1 MFEIGLIFVVLLG
14 LIFLGLPVFLA
25 TLVTGIIFLVAD
37 GIPMSVVI
45 IRMFGSINSLALMA
59 IPFFIIAGN
68 IILHSG
74 ITERLMQ
81 FANACVGFL
90 KGGMGHVNIMTSVLF
105 SGKQGSGVADAATT
119 GSILIPAMEKEG
131 YDKGYAVAVTA
142 ASAMIA
148 PVTPPSIA
156 MILYAYYTGVPVAF
170 LFMAGIIPGILLAC
184 FQLITNSVMYRVY
197 KYNIPTTPFS
207 LKNLLV
213 TAYKSVGALLMPAII
228 IIGVTTG
235 FVSATESGVI
245 AIVYGLFYGFLVT
258 KKLKVD
264 MLPKILLQS
273 AITSAV
279 VMMAIAAT
287 GVLGN
292 VFVRMHFQAQML
304 NFALYTIGT
313 PLLAVFF
320 IMGALIIIGLFLDPT
335 VIIAM
340 FAMTIFTIGNALG
353 FDPVHFGI
361 VMILVM
367 QLGAITPPAGSF
379 LFVACSIGNLP
390 LEKSIKPLLPYIGVI
405 LLLILVLLF
414 IPQLVTLLP
423 SIIFQW

>member
-1 MFEIGLIFVVLLG
+1 MLEVALVFAVLLVFIFIGLP
-14 LIFLGLPVFLA
+14 IFLSI
-25 TLVTGIIFLVAD
+25 LVTAILFLLFD
-37 GIPMSVVI
+37 GIPMGIVI
-45 IRMFGSINSLALMA
+45 VRMFGSINSLALMA

-68 IILHSG
+68 IILHAG
-74 ITERLMQ
+74 ITERLMK
-81 FANACVGFL
+81 FANAGVGFM

-131 YDKGYAVAVTA
+131 YGRDYAVAVTA

-148 PVTPPSIA
+148 PITPPSIA
-156 MILYAYYTGVPVAF
+156 MILYAYYTGVPVAL
-170 LFMAGIIPGILLAC
+170 LFTAGIIPGLMLAV
-184 FQLITNSVMYRVY
+184 FQMGVNSAMYRWL
-197 KYNIPTTPFS
+197 KYNIPITPFS

-213 TAYKSVGALLMPAII
+213 TGYGSIGALLMPAIL

-235 FVSATESGVI
+235 FVTATESGVI
-245 AIVYGLFYGFLVT
+245 AILYGLFYGFCVT
-258 KKLKVD
+258 KKLKIE

-279 VMMAIAAT
+279 VMMTISAT

-292 VFVRMHFQAQML
+292 VFVRMHFQEQVL
-304 NFALYTIGT
+304 NFALYTLGT
-313 PLLAVFF
+313 PALAVLFL
-320 IMGALIIIGLFLDPT
+320 MVVLIILGLFLDPT

-340 FAMTIFTIGNALG
+340 FSVTVFTIGNAFG

-361 VMILVM
+361 IMILVM

-379 LFVACSIGNLP
+379 LFVACSIGELP
-390 LEKSIKPLLPYIGVI
+390 LEKSIKPLMPYIGAILALILI
-405 LLLILVLLF
+405 LLLV
-414 IPQLVTLLP
+414 PQIVTLLP
-423 SIIFQW
+423 NILFS

>member
-1 MFEIGLIFVVLLG
+1 MLEVGLVFTVLL
-14 LIFLGLPVFLA
+14 LFIFLGFPVFLSI
-25 TLVTGIIFLVAD
+25 LVTAIIFLLAAGV
-37 GIPMSVVI
+37 PMGVVI

-68 IILHSG
+68 IILHAG

-81 FANACVGFL
+81 FANAGVGFM

-131 YDKGYAVAVTA
+131 YGKDYAVAVTA

-148 PVTPPSIA
+148 PITPPSIA
-156 MILYAYYTGVPVAF
+156 MILYSYYTGVPVAR
-170 LFMAGIIPGILLAC
+170 LFMAGIIPGLMLAV
-184 FQLITNSVMYRVY
+184 FQMFVNGAMYRWRG
-197 KYNIPTTPFS
+197 YNIPTTPFS
-207 LKNLLV
+207 LKNILV
-213 TAYKSVGALLMPAII
+213 TGYRSLGALVMPVII
-228 IIGVTTG
+228 IVGVTTG
-235 FVSATESGVI
+235 FVTATESGVL
-245 AIVYGLFYGFLVT
+245 AIVYGLFYGFFVT
-258 KKLKVD
+258 KKLKVE

-279 VMMAIAAT
+279 VMMTIAAT

-292 VFVRMHFQAQML
+292 VFVRMHFQTQVL
-304 NFALYTIGT
+304 NFALNTLGT
-313 PLLAVFF
+313 PYLAVFF
-320 IMGALIIIGLFLDPT
+320 VMGVLIILGLFLDPT

-340 FAMTIFTIGNALG
+340 FSVTVFTIGNAFG

-379 LFVACSIGNLP
+379 LFVACSIGELP
-390 LEKSIKPLLPYIGVI
+390 LEQSVMPLLPYIGVI
-405 LLLILVLLF
+405 LLLILILLF
-414 IPQLVTLLP
+414 IPQLVTVLP
-423 SIIFQW
+423 AIIFS